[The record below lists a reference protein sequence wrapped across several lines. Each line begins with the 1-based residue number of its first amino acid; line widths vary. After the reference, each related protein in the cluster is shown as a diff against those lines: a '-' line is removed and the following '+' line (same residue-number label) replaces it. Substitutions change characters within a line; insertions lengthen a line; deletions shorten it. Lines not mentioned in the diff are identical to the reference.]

1 MIDYDHDISAIDADL
16 IRHGMASI
24 HLVRAGDQAA
34 LVDCGTGHSL
44 RNVQAALAQKG
55 IAPEALRYII
65 LTHVHL
71 DHASGAGAAMRAFP
85 NAQLVVHPRGARH
98 MIDPSKLIAGATA
111 VYGEQAMAEMYG
123 DILPVD
129 AARVIETQDGF
140 VLDFNG
146 RPLEFID
153 TPGHAKHHHCIW
165 DAQSK
170 SWFTG
175 DTFGLA
181 YPECTVDG
189 RAFVFPTT
197 SPVQF
202 DPVAMRASVERLLSR
217 QPEAMFLTHYG
228 KVTGVP
234 ALGRAL
240 LSRIDAHVA
249 IAKAAATA
257 GDGRKQALLAALT
270 AYLIDELRAH
280 GSRLT
285 HDQAVDVWGLDIEL
299 NAQGLEVWLDGSS
312 A

>member
-1 MIDYDHDISAIDADL
+1 MIDYEHDISAIDADL
-16 IRHGMASI
+16 IRHGMAAI

-129 AARVIETQDGF
+129 AARVIETHDGF

-146 RPLEFID
+146 RRLEFVD

-228 KVTGVP
+228 KVSGVP

-249 IAKAAATA
+249 ITKAAASA

-270 AYLIDELRAH
+270 AYLMDELRAH

-285 HDQAVDVWGLDIEL
+285 HEQTVDVWGLDIEL
-299 NAQGLEVWLDGSS
+299 NAQGLEVWLDG
-312 A
+312 AVA

>member
-1 MIDYDHDISAIDADL
+1 MIDYEHDISAIDADL
-16 IRHGMASI
+16 IRHGMAAI

-98 MIDPSKLIAGATA
+98 MIDPSKLVAGATA

-129 AARVIETQDGF
+129 AARVIETHDGF

-146 RPLEFID
+146 RRLEFVD

-228 KVTGVP
+228 KVSGVP
-234 ALGRAL
+234 VLGRAL

-249 IAKAAATA
+249 IAKAAASA

-270 AYLIDELRAH
+270 AYLMDELRAH

-285 HDQAVDVWGLDIEL
+285 HEQAVDVWGLDIEL
-299 NAQGLEVWLDGSS
+299 NAQGLEVWLDG
-312 A
+312 AVA

>member
-1 MIDYDHDISAIDADL
+1 MIDYEHDISAIDAAL
-16 IRHGMASI
+16 LRHGMASI
-24 HLVRAGDQAA
+24 HLLRAGDEAA

-44 RNVQAALAQKG
+44 PNVLAALAHKG
-55 IAPEALRYII
+55 IAAEQLRYVI

-98 MIDPSKLIAGATA
+98 MIDPSKLIAGATE
-111 VYGEQAMAEMYG
+111 VYGTQAMDDMYG

-129 AARVIETQDGF
+129 AARVIETHDGYE
-140 VLDFNG
+140 LDFNG
-146 RPLEFID
+146 RTLEFID

-165 DAQSK
+165 DARARG
-170 SWFTG
+170 WFSG

-189 RAFVFPTT
+189 RAFIFPTT

-249 IAKAAATA
+249 IARAAASA

-270 AYLIDELRAH
+270 AYLMDELRAH
-280 GSRLT
+280 GSPLT
-285 HDQAVDVWGLDIEL
+285 RDEAMAIWGLDIEL
-299 NAQGLEVWLDGSS
+299 NAQGLEVWLDT
-312 A
+312 AKT

>member
-24 HLVRAGDQAA
+24 HLVRAGEQAA

-44 RNVQAALAQKG
+44 HNVQTALAQKG

-85 NAQLVVHPRGARH
+85 NAQLVVHPRAARH

-111 VYGEQAMAEMYG
+111 VYGEQAMADMYG

-153 TPGHAKHHHCIW
+153 TPGHARHHHCIW

-202 DPVAMRASVERLLSR
+202 EPVAMRASVERLLSR

-249 IAKAAATA
+249 IAKAAANA
-257 GDGRKQALLAALT
+257 GEGRKQALLAALT

-285 HDQAVDVWGLDIEL
+285 HEQAVDVWGLDIEL
-299 NAQGLEVWLDGSS
+299 NAQGLEVWLDS
-312 A
+312 AAA

>member
-1 MIDYDHDISAIDADL
+1 MIDYEHDISAIDADL
-16 IRHGMASI
+16 IRHGMAAI

-129 AARVIETQDGF
+129 AARVIETHDGF

-146 RPLEFID
+146 RRLEFVD

-228 KVTGVP
+228 KVNGVP

-249 IAKAAATA
+249 IAKAAASA

-270 AYLIDELRAH
+270 AYLMDELRAH

-285 HDQAVDVWGLDIEL
+285 HEQAVDVWGLDIEL
-299 NAQGLEVWLDGSS
+299 NAQGLEVWLDG
-312 A
+312 AVA

>member
-16 IRHGMASI
+16 IRHGMAAI

-202 DPVAMRASVERLLSR
+202 DPVAMRASVDRLLSR

-249 IAKAAATA
+249 IAKAAASA

-299 NAQGLEVWLDGSS
+299 NAQGLEVWLDG
-312 A
+312 AAA

>member
-1 MIDYDHDISAIDADL
+1 MIDYEHDISAIDADL
-16 IRHGMASI
+16 IRHGMAAI
-24 HLVRAGDQAA
+24 HLVHAGDQAA

-129 AARVIETQDGF
+129 AARVIETHDGF

-146 RPLEFID
+146 RRLEFVD

-228 KVTGVP
+228 KVSGVP

-249 IAKAAATA
+249 IAKAAASA

-270 AYLIDELRAH
+270 AYLMDELRAH

-285 HDQAVDVWGLDIEL
+285 HEQAVDVWGLDIEL
-299 NAQGLEVWLDGSS
+299 NAQGLEVWLDG
-312 A
+312 AVA

>member
-1 MIDYDHDISAIDADL
+1 MDTTGIHTLDTAFQRDHFDAAYLIVEQGRGAFIDTGTNHAVPRL
-16 IRHGMASI
+16 
-24 HLVRAGDQAA
+24 LQAA
-34 LVDCGTGHSL
+34 RDAGLEPEGIDWVLV
-44 RNVQAALAQKG
+44 
-55 IAPEALRYII
+55 
-65 LTHVHL
+65 THAHL
-71 DHASGAGAAMRAFP
+71 DHAGGAGELMARLPRAR
-85 NAQLVVHPRGARH
+85 LVTHPRAAPH
-98 MIDPSKLIAGATA
+98 LIDPSRLIAGATA

-129 AARVIETQDGF
+129 AARVIETHDGF

-146 RPLEFID
+146 RRLEFVD

-228 KVTGVP
+228 KVSGVP

-249 IAKAAATA
+249 IAKAAASA

-270 AYLIDELRAH
+270 AYLMDELRAH

-285 HDQAVDVWGLDIEL
+285 HEQAVDVWGLDIEL
-299 NAQGLEVWLDGSS
+299 NAQGLEVWLDG
-312 A
+312 AVA

>member
-1 MIDYDHDISAIDADL
+1 MIDYEHDISAIDADL
-16 IRHGMASI
+16 IRHGMAAI

-202 DPVAMRASVERLLSR
+202 DPVAMRASVDRLLSR

-249 IAKAAATA
+249 IAKAAASA

-299 NAQGLEVWLDGSS
+299 NAQGLEVWLDG
-312 A
+312 AAA

>member
-16 IRHGMASI
+16 IRHGMAAI

-202 DPVAMRASVERLLSR
+202 DPVAMRASVDRLLSR

-249 IAKAAATA
+249 IARAAASA

-299 NAQGLEVWLDGSS
+299 NAQGLEVWLDG
-312 A
+312 AAA

>member
-1 MIDYDHDISAIDADL
+1 MIDYEHDISAIDADL
-16 IRHGMASI
+16 IRHGMAAI

-129 AARVIETQDGF
+129 AARVIETHDGF

-146 RPLEFID
+146 RRLEFVD

-228 KVTGVP
+228 KVSGVP

-249 IAKAAATA
+249 IAKAAASA

-270 AYLIDELRAH
+270 AYLMDELRAH

-285 HDQAVDVWGLDIEL
+285 HEQTVDVWGLDIEL
-299 NAQGLEVWLDGSS
+299 NAQGLEVWLDG
-312 A
+312 AVA

>member
-249 IAKAAATA
+249 IAKAAASA

-299 NAQGLEVWLDGSS
+299 NAQGLEVWLDG
-312 A
+312 AAA

>member
-1 MIDYDHDISAIDADL
+1 MIDYEHDISAIDADL
-16 IRHGMASI
+16 IRHGMAAI

-129 AARVIETQDGF
+129 AARVIETHDGF

-146 RPLEFID
+146 RRLEFVD

-228 KVTGVP
+228 KVT
-234 ALGRAL
+234 
-240 LSRIDAHVA
+240 
-249 IAKAAATA
+249 A

-285 HDQAVDVWGLDIEL
+285 HEQAVDVWGLDIEL
-299 NAQGLEVWLDGSS
+299 NAQGLEVWLDG
-312 A
+312 AVA

>member
-16 IRHGMASI
+16 IRHGMAAI

-129 AARVIETQDGF
+129 AARVIETHDGYE
-140 VLDFNG
+140 LDFNG
-146 RPLEFID
+146 RTLEFID

-165 DAQSK
+165 DARARG
-170 SWFTG
+170 WFSG

-189 RAFVFPTT
+189 RAFIFPTT

-249 IAKAAATA
+249 IARAAASA

-270 AYLIDELRAH
+270 AYLMDELRAH
-280 GSRLT
+280 GSPLT
-285 HDQAVDVWGLDIEL
+285 RDEAMAIWGLDIEL
-299 NAQGLEVWLDGSS
+299 NAQGLEVWLDG
-312 A
+312 AVA

>member
-1 MIDYDHDISAIDADL
+1 MIDYEHGISAIDADL

-24 HLVRAGDQAA
+24 HLLRAGDQAA

-44 RNVQAALAQKG
+44 GNIRAALDCKG
-55 IAPEALRYII
+55 IAPGQLRYII

-85 NAQLVVHPRGARH
+85 DARLVVHPRGARH
-98 MIDPSKLIAGATA
+98 MIDPSKLIAGATE
-111 VYGEQAMAEMYG
+111 VYGEQAMADMYG
-123 DILPVD
+123 DILPV
-129 AARVIETQDGF
+129 AADRVIETHDGF
-140 VLDFNG
+140 TLDFNG
-146 RPLEFID
+146 RTLAFID

-165 DAQSK
+165 DALSQ

-202 DPVAMRASVERLLSR
+202 DPDALRASVGRLLAR
-217 QPEAMFLTHYG
+217 KPRAMYLTHYG
-228 KVTGVP
+228 RVTDVP

-240 LSRIDAHVA
+240 LERIDAHVA
-249 IAKAAATA
+249 IARAAAGTGGA
-257 GDGRKQALLAALT
+257 RKQVLVDALSAFLL
-270 AYLIDELRAH
+270 DELDAH
-280 GSRLT
+280 GCTLT
-285 HDQAVDVWGLDIEL
+285 REEALAVWGLDIEL
-299 NAQGLEVWLDGSS
+299 NAQGLAFWLDHATG
-312 A
+312 

>member
-1 MIDYDHDISAIDADL
+1 MIDYEHDISAIDADL
-16 IRHGMASI
+16 IRHGMAAI

-129 AARVIETQDGF
+129 AARVIETHDGF

-146 RPLEFID
+146 RRLEFID

-217 QPEAMFLTHYG
+217 QPEAMFLTHHG
-228 KVTGVP
+228 KVSGVP

-249 IAKAAATA
+249 IAKAAASA

-270 AYLIDELRAH
+270 AYLMDELRAH

-285 HDQAVDVWGLDIEL
+285 HEQAVDVWGLDIEL
-299 NAQGLEVWLDGSS
+299 NAQGLEVWLDG
-312 A
+312 AVA

>member
-1 MIDYDHDISAIDADL
+1 MIDYEHDISAIDADL
-16 IRHGMASI
+16 IRHGMAAI
-24 HLVRAGDQAA
+24 HLVRASDQAA

-129 AARVIETQDGF
+129 AARVIETHDGF

-146 RPLEFID
+146 RRLEFVD

-165 DAQSK
+165 DVQSK

-228 KVTGVP
+228 KVSGVP

-249 IAKAAATA
+249 IAKAAASA

-270 AYLIDELRAH
+270 AYLMDELRAH

-285 HDQAVDVWGLDIEL
+285 HEQAVDVWGLDIEL
-299 NAQGLEVWLDGSS
+299 NAQGLEVWLDG
-312 A
+312 AVA

>member
-16 IRHGMASI
+16 IRHGMAAI

-55 IAPEALRYII
+55 IAQEALRYII

-202 DPVAMRASVERLLSR
+202 DPVAMRASVDRLLSR

-249 IAKAAATA
+249 IARAAASA

-299 NAQGLEVWLDGSS
+299 NAQGLEVWLDG
-312 A
+312 AAA